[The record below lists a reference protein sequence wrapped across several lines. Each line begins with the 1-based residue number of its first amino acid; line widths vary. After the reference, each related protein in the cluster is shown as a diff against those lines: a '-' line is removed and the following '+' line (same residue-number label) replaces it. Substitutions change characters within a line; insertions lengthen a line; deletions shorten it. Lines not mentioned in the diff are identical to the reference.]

1 MAFISPVFTPYM
13 QRWHLQ
19 ADGTT
24 LRTHSSR
31 VLPVIAGKT
40 PAILKVALEDDEK
53 HACIL
58 MRWWNGEGAAKVLA
72 AEGDA
77 LLLERATGT
86 GSLSQLARN
95 GGDGEATEILCRTL
109 GILHTHS
116 THRTHPEG
124 LMPLQKWF
132 APLQPAAAYYRGTL
146 VDCSRL
152 ADALLRQQTD
162 VVALHGDLHHG
173 NVLDFGQRGWL
184 AVDPKYLRG
193 ERTYDYAHL
202 FCGHCAKDAL
212 HPGCFQKRLNIV
224 ARAAGLSRERLLR
237 WIAAYAGLCA
247 ARHLEDDNLVA
258 AQADLEVA
266 KLALAEMEI

>member
-1 MAFISPVFTPYM
+1 M

-19 ADGTT
+19 PDGTT

-31 VLPVIAGKT
+31 VLPVMAGKV

-58 MRWWNGEGAAKVLA
+58 MNWWNGQGAAKVLA
-72 AEGDA
+72 ADGDA

-86 GSLSQLARN
+86 RSLENLARN
-95 GGDGEATEILCRTL
+95 GADDEATAIVCGTL
-109 GILHTHS
+109 RILHSHS
-116 THRTHPEG
+116 RQREHPEG
-124 LMPLQKWF
+124 LMSLQKCF

-146 VDCSRL
+146 SDCARL
-152 ADALLRQQTD
+152 ADALLRQQAD
-162 VVALHGDLHHG
+162 IVALHGDLHHG
-173 NVLDFGQRGWL
+173 NILDFGERGWL

-202 FCGHCAKDAL
+202 FCGRSAKDVL
-212 HPGCFQKRLNIV
+212 LPGCFRRRLEIV
-224 ARAAGLSRERLLR
+224 VRESGIDRDRLLR
-237 WIAAYAGLCA
+237 WIVAYAGLCA

-258 AQADLEVA
+258 AQRDLEVA